1 MPKGG
6 KIEVITKNKANSVII
21 EIRDNGMGMNKEIQK
36 RIFEP
41 FFTTKGNNGSG
52 LGLSIS
58 YNIILSHKGS
68 MKIESEENVGTS
80 FIVKLPICENIIKS
94 EEGIKECN

>member
-1 MPKGG
+1 
-6 KIEVITKNKANSVII
+6 
-21 EIRDNGMGMNKEIQK
+21 MGMNKEIQK

-94 EEGIKECN
+94 EDEDIRECN

>member
-1 MPKGG
+1 
-6 KIEVITKNKANSVII
+6 
-21 EIRDNGMGMNKEIQK
+21 MGMNKEIQK

-68 MKIESEENVGTS
+68 MRVESEESEGTS
-80 FIVKLPICENIIKS
+80 FIVKLPVLENINKS
-94 EEGIKECN
+94 EDKVVNYECGFSRKYSCY